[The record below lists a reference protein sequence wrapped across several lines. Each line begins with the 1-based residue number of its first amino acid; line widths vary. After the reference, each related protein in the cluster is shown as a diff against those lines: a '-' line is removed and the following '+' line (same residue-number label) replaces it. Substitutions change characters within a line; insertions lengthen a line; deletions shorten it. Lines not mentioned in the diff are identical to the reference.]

1 MKGRVM
7 RLVMIVSLAVL
18 MAATSAWG
26 DNVKPDDLERMF
38 HDTLIQLKEAQ
49 NRKAELATENEK
61 LTARVAELEKQVS
74 AQSVQLDEIKRQE
87 SALADKTLFLRSHY
101 AAWEQFI
108 AANPGVR
115 EQWEIFMRTLAWV
128 SAPEPGIFMDPEWP
142 VSMER

>member
-18 MAATSAWG
+18 MAATSARG